1 MSDVTVKINGKQVS
15 VPSGSTI
22 LEAAQKLN
30 INIPTL
36 CYCKDLGCG
45 VSNKPASC
53 RICLVEAT
61 GIRPRPVLVPACAT
75 PITNDRVEV
84 WTNSQRALNARRTV
98 LELMLSD
105 HPKDCLTCPKNQ
117 DCELQMLA
125 SEFGIRDIEFKGET
139 NKFDIDDS
147 SEAIMRDLSKC
158 IMCRRCETVCNKVQT
173 VGTLTGVG
181 RGFSAKVGTASMI
194 PLADTSCTFCG
205 QCVNACPV
213 GAITGI
219 SYVKKVWNAIND
231 PTKTVVVSTAP
242 AVRVAVGQEFGF
254 EPGTP
259 ITGKLVAGL
268 RALGFDKVFD
278 TNFAADL
285 TIMEEGN
292 ELVGRVKDFL
302 GAVKDGK
309 SAADA
314 SLSARLPILTSC
326 CPGWINFTE
335 HNFPD
340 LLDIPSSCK
349 SPQQMFGAIAKSYYA
364 EKLGIAP
371 KDLIVVSVMPCQAKK
386 YEAARPE
393 FAPNGVRD
401 IDYVVTTRELCKMLR
416 EAGINLANMNDE
428 KYDSPLGESTGAA
441 DIFGVTGG
449 VLEAALRSVYTML
462 NDGKNLEGDAINF
475 RAVRGL
481 DGVKEAQVTVAPGLT
496 VNVAVASGLGNARKV
511 LEMVREDRSRFQA
524 IEIMACP
531 GGCINGGG
539 QPYLHG
545 HRDLLDKRMAGLYLE
560 DANKPL
566 RMSHQ
571 NPDIIKLYDE
581 YLGTPGSEKSHH
593 LLHTHYH
600 QK

>member
-1 MSDVTVKINGKQVS
+1 MSDVTVTINGTKVT

-22 LEAAQKLN
+22 LEAAQKLG

-53 RICLVEAT
+53 RLCLVEAT
-61 GIRPRPVLVPACAT
+61 GIRPRPILVPACAT

-98 LELMLSD
+98 LELLLSD

-117 DCELQMLA
+117 DCELQKLA
-125 SEFGIRDIEFKGET
+125 AEFGIREIEFKGEV
-139 NKFDIDDS
+139 NKFPVDDS

-173 VGTLTGVG
+173 VGALTGYG
-181 RGFSAKVGTASMI
+181 RGFGAKVGTASMI

-231 PTKTVVVSTAP
+231 PSKTVIVQTAP

-254 EPGTP
+254 DPGLP

-278 TNFAADL
+278 TDFSADL
-285 TIMEEGN
+285 TIMEEGH
-292 ELVGRVKDFL
+292 ELIERVKS
-302 GAVKDGK
+302 GK
-309 SAADA
+309 N
-314 SLSARLPILTSC
+314 LPILTSC
-326 CPGWINFTE
+326 CPGWINFIE

-340 LLDIPSSCK
+340 LLHIPSSCK

-364 EKLGIAP
+364 EKMGIAP

-393 FAPNGVRD
+393 FTHDGVRD
-401 IDYVVTTRELCKMLR
+401 VDYVLTTRELCRMLR
-416 EAGINLANMNDE
+416 EAGINLSNLADD
-428 KYDSPLGESTGAA
+428 KFDSPLGQSTGAA

-449 VLEAALRSVYTML
+449 VLEAALRSVASVL
-462 NDGKNLEGDAINF
+462 GGKDLEGDAINF

-481 DGVKEAQVTVAPGLT
+481 DGIKEATVEIAPGLK
-496 VNVAVASGLGNARKV
+496 VNAAVCSGLGNARKV
-511 LEMVREDRSRFQA
+511 LEMVRKDPNRFQA

-539 QPYLHG
+539 QPFLHG
-545 HRDLLDKRMAGLYLE
+545 DRTLLEKRMQGLYTE
-560 DANKPL
+560 DASKPL
-566 RMSHQ
+566 RMSHT
-571 NPDIIKLYDE
+571 NPDIQKLYKE
-581 YLGTPGSEKSHH
+581 YLGEPGSEKAHH
-593 LLHTHYH
+593 LLHTNYH
-600 QK
+600 EK